1 VPDKEQFT
9 ALGHTGS
16 PDLGGRLEVFD
27 CPPSVTYVSMTSDE
41 VTAICPVTSQ
51 PDLYV
56 VVISYNPGSSC
67 IESKSLKLYL
77 NGFRNKGIFCE
88 ELAEL
93 IAYDVYN
100 ATRAPQVQVQVTQK
114 SRGGIS
120 VHASADLDQGRITRP
135 LWNPPE

>member
-1 VPDKEQFT
+1 MPDKKKFI
-9 ALGHTGS
+9 ALGQAGS

-51 PDLYV
+51 PDMYV
-56 VVISYNPGSSC
+56 VIISYNPGPYC

-77 NGFRNKGIFCE
+77 KMFRNQGVFCE
-88 ELAEL
+88 VLAEQ
-93 IAYDVYN
+93 IARDVYE

-120 VHASADLDQGRITRP
+120 VHASADLDKGRITRP